1 MLDINIRVGSAT
13 PPTSG
18 ALMEA
23 KRVNRAVDRWLAG
36 FKECPKPRRSHRLAG
51 DVTARNPLA
60 GASFAATTSQEDT

>member
-1 MLDINIRVGSAT
+1 
-13 PPTSG
+13 
-18 ALMEA
+18 MEA